1 MKIRKIFILLLTL
14 TSILSVTQLT
24 VYADENVV
32 DTSSFARINEDDL
45 EEPTKLIVGSLS
57 GIETLNVTETFSM
70 EDTLTNNQFDTKNN
84 VEEIT
89 DEKLIHT
96 ILPRVSKSRTI
107 IKNEIERIKKEEQK
121 KLAEE
126 QRKKEE
132 RKRVERY
139 SQVRTITPASSDAI
153 DVFKAALLSQLG
165 KPYVYGGNGPNYFD
179 CSGLA
184 AYVYRQIG
192 ISLPR
197 TASDQQRTGTSV
209 NRTLEDLRF
218 GDLVFFKNPGQSGA
232 SHVGIYVGNGQMIHA
247 PQTGDV
253 VKYTNIFTGY
263 YKNRFFSAKRY
274 VNFEKKEEPQPVENQ
289 EAVEQP
295 TSTETVSETENNNNM
310 EVQE

>member
-1 MKIRKIFILLLTL
+1 MKISKIFILLLTI

-24 VYADENVV
+24 VYANENVV

-45 EEPTKLIVGSLS
+45 EEPTKLIVGNLS
-57 GIETLNVTETFSM
+57 GIETLNITETFSI
-70 EDTLTNNQFDTKNN
+70 EDTLTNNQFDTQNN

-121 KLAEE
+121 KLEEE
-126 QRKKEE
+126 QRRQEE

-139 SQVRTITPASSDAI
+139 QIRTITPASSDAI
-153 DVFKAALLSQLG
+153 DVFKASLLSQLG

-209 NRTLEDLRF
+209 NRTLEDLQF

-274 VNFEKKEEPQPVENQ
+274 VNFEKKEEPQPAENQ
-289 EAVEQP
+289 ETVEQP
-295 TSTETVSETENNNNM
+295 TNTEPVSETENNNT

>member
-1 MKIRKIFILLLTL
+1 MRIRKILVLLMIL
-14 TSILSVTQLT
+14 TSILSVNQLI

-45 EEPTKLIVGSLS
+45 EEPTKLTVGNLS
-57 GIETLNVTETFSM
+57 GIETLDGTETFSM
-70 EDTLTNNQFDTKNN
+70 EDTLTNSQFDTENN

-89 DEKLIHT
+89 DEKLIQT

-121 KLAEE
+121 KLEE
-126 QRKKEE
+126 QKRKEEE
-132 RKRVERY
+132 RKRIERY

-153 DVFKAALLSQLG
+153 DVFKATLLSQLG

-179 CSGLA
+179 CSGLSS
-184 AYVYRQIG
+184 YVYKKIG

-209 NRTLEDLRF
+209 NRTLEDLKF

-274 VNFEKKEEPQPVENQ
+274 VDFEKKEEHIQEENK
-289 EAVEQP
+289 ETTEQS
-295 TSTETVSETENNNNM
+295 TTTETVTETENANNT